1 MSQPTILC
9 IDDEPLLR
17 ELIKEMLERDHHAV
31 EVCDS
36 GQSGLDEFRFSR
48 ERGRPF
54 DVVIT
59 DLGMPYIDGRQV
71 AKIIKQESPTT
82 PVIMLTG
89 WGAFM
94 KEEGN
99 APTKIDGIISKPPKA
114 RDLREALRRF
124 HPGQNDPSKNGSHG
138 DLNGKS
144 LALAGSP

>member
-1 MSQPTILC
+1 
-9 IDDEPLLR
+9 
-17 ELIKEMLERDHHAV
+17 V

-99 APTKIDGIISKPPKA
+99 SPTKIDGIISKPPRA

-124 HPGQNDPSKNGSHG
+124 HPGQNGSSKNGSHG
-138 DLNGKS
+138 ELNGKS
-144 LALAGSP
+144 LAVAGSP